1 MLNYLPPNP
10 PLFHLT
16 RTVTIIRVL
25 YKGKPASVWE
35 ISQTSER
42 PDWVKDA
49 LAKNQIYWLDDRVR
63 ILMAALRPPISEK
76 PNMVAGDTD
85 AGFGVYAYGYAGDF
99 LDATNQ
105 RVVSRRRFLKEYEVL
120 E

>member
-1 MLNYLPPNP
+1 M
-10 PLFHLT
+10 
-16 RTVTIIRVL
+16 VTIIRVL

-49 LAKNQIYWLDDRVR
+49 LAKNQIYWLDNRVR
-63 ILMAALRPPISEK
+63 ILMAALRPPIIK
-76 PNMVAGDTD
+76 KINFTANDTD
-85 AGFGVYAYGYAGDF
+85 AGFGVYAYGYTGDF